1 MEPNS
6 EFRLHDNQVNRIQM
20 NHICEE
26 KDKIYS
32 KKDPVIIKK
41 ILYLENQK
49 QSTMY
54 KIYKLYKNGR
64 SQQEVKKNTLSS
76 KPETKHKVQNI

>member
-41 ILYLENQK
+41 
-49 QSTMY
+49 
-54 KIYKLYKNGR
+54 
-64 SQQEVKKNTLSS
+64 NTLSR
-76 KPETKHKVQNI
+76 KPETKHNVQNI